1 MMTLKLRCYNSK
13 EKQYQQN
20 HNFRNNQKA
29 LNEELGKKVRQ
40 DKAMPDAEQSI
51 KF

>member
-1 MMTLKLRCYNSK
+1 MMTLKLRCYKSK
-13 EKQYQQN
+13 EKQYRQN
-20 HNFRNNQKA
+20 QNFRNNQKA

-40 DKAMPDAEQSI
+40 DKAMPDAGQSI